1 MEKVIEVIAEEVA
14 VRFLEPSNGKPP
26 THFIINN
33 TSDLTWN
40 TTYNDVDEYEEAK
53 RLENIYH
60 PDMIEFGEI
69 EDLLCKYELFNELD
83 VVTNAESK
91 ANNKGKILRR

>member
-1 MEKVIEVIAEEVA
+1 MEKVIEVVAEEVA

-33 TSDLTWN
+33 ISEKTWN
-40 TTYNDVDEYEEAK
+40 TTYNDIDEYEEAK
-53 RLENIYH
+53 RLENLYT

-83 VVTNAESK
+83 VIEGAESK
-91 ANNKGKILRR
+91 ARNNKVL